1 MDQQQMQPSNLGLG
15 NAGAVTQ
22 NRVLRYTYILLAVS
36 MIPTV
41 IGAWLGVRM
50 GFSWFKGSPFI
61 GFMVFMAGAFGFMY
75 AIEKFKNSSVGVY
88 LLLGFTFFMG
98 LMLSRLIGAMLGF
111 KNGSELIML
120 AFGGT
125 AAVFGTMSVLASNI
139 KRDLSSMSKFL
150 FAGAIVVLLAIVAN
164 IFLQLPALTI
174 AISAVMVMLFS
185 AYLLYDLNQIVRGG
199 ETNYVSATLA
209 VYLDVYNIF
218 QGLLSL
224 LGIAGGSRD

>member
-1 MDQQQMQPSNLGLG
+1 MDQQIQPTNVDYT
-15 NAGAVTQ
+15 GAVAQ
-22 NRVLRYTYILLAVS
+22 NRVLRNTYVLLAVS
-36 MIPTV
+36 MIPT
-41 IGAWLGVRM
+41 IFGAWLGVRM

-61 GFMVFMAGAFGFMY
+61 GLMVFMAGAFGFMY
-75 AIEKFKNSSVGVY
+75 AIEKFKNSSAGVY
-88 LLLGFTFFMG
+88 ILLGFTFFMG
-98 LMLSRLIGAMLGF
+98 LMLSRLIGAVLGF

-125 AAVFGTMSVLASNI
+125 AAVFGTMSVLASSI
-139 KRDLSSMSKFL
+139 KRDLSSMGKFL
-150 FAGAIVVLLAIVAN
+150 FAGAIVILLAIVAN

>member
-1 MDQQQMQPSNLGLG
+1 MDQQQLQPGNLDYA
-15 NAGAVTQ
+15 NAGAIVQ
-22 NRVLRYTYILLAVS
+22 NRVLRNTYILLAVS

-75 AIEKFKNSSVGVY
+75 AIEKYKNSQVGVY

-98 LMLSRLIGAMLGF
+98 LMLSRLIGAVMGF
-111 KNGSELIML
+111 RNGAELIML

-150 FAGAIVVLLAIVAN
+150 FVGLIVLLLAVVAN
-164 IFLQLPALTI
+164 IFLQLPALTVT
-174 AISAVMVMLFS
+174 ISAIAVLLFS
-185 AYLLYDLNQIVRGG
+185 AYLLYDLNQIIRGG
-199 ETNYVSATLA
+199 ETNYISATLN

-218 QGLLSL
+218 QSLLSL
-224 LGIAGGSRD
+224 LGIFGGDRD

>member
-1 MDQQQMQPSNLGLG
+1 MDQQMQPSNVQYG
-15 NAGAVTQ
+15 NAGAIAQ
-22 NRVLRYTYILLAVS
+22 NRVLRNTYILLAVS
-36 MIPTV
+36 MIPTI

-61 GFMVFMAGAFGFMY
+61 GLMVFMAGAFGFMY
-75 AIEKFKNSSVGVY
+75 AIEKTKNSSLGVY
-88 LLLGFTFFMG
+88 ILLGFTFFMG

-125 AAVFGTMSVLASNI
+125 ATVFGTMSVLASSI
-139 KRDLSSMSKFL
+139 KRDLSGMSKFL
-150 FAGAIVVLLAIVAN
+150 FAGAIVILLAIVAN

-185 AYLLYDLNQIVRGG
+185 AYLLYDLNQIIRGG

>member
-1 MDQQQMQPSNLGLG
+1 MDQQMQPADIGYGS
-15 NAGAVTQ
+15 AGAVEQ
-22 NRVLRYTYILLAVS
+22 NRVLRNTYVLLAVS
-36 MIPTV
+36 LIPTV
-41 IGAWLGVRM
+41 IGAWLGVTM

-61 GFMVFMAGAFGFMY
+61 GFMVFMAGAFGFMW
-75 AIEKFKNSSVGVY
+75 AIEKNKNSSLGVY

-111 KNGSELIML
+111 KNGAQLIML

-125 AAVFGTMSVLASNI
+125 AAVFGTMSVLASSI
-139 KRDLSSMSKFL
+139 KRDLSSMGKFL
-150 FAGAIVVLLAIVAN
+150 FVGAIVLLLAIVAN

-174 AISAVMVMLFS
+174 TIAAVMVLLFS

-199 ETNYVSATLA
+199 ETNYVSATLN

-218 QGLLSL
+218 QSLLSL
-224 LGIAGGSRD
+224 LGIFGGDRD